1 MVGKFRNMTKQKKSV
16 GRPKKELDTDLIEKL
31 ASIFCTNEEI
41 ASVVGCHADTLAD
54 NFSDH
59 IKKGKEKGKM
69 SLRRRQYEKAMSG
82 HTTMLIWL
90 GKQYLGQ
97 KDRIETIENNEPLPW
112 SFD

>member
-1 MVGKFRNMTKQKKSV
+1 MEDEKKPV
-16 GRPKKELDTDLIEKL
+16 GRPRKQLDTELIEKL

-41 ASVVGCHADTLAD
+41 ASVVECHPDTLAD
-54 NFSDH
+54 NFSEY

-82 HTTMLIWL
+82 HSTMLIWL

-97 KDRIETIENNEPLPW
+97 KDRIETTENNEPLPW
-112 SFD
+112 SLD